1 MLTIHSGGKAQPLT
15 WQSGTGIPADAVWLD
30 LCQPDAAETKACEDA
45 AGLRLPRREDIR
57 GVGLAGRNRCLGD
70 ALFLQMSS
78 FADAEDEQ
86 KRATPLSLVLTPH
99 LLVSQRYARSGT
111 FDTAA
116 SQWHETQRD
125 EGPTSALAEIIETMA
140 ERTAQSMEK
149 VAGEVADL
157 SRKVFTGKR
166 DDTRKLRRWLV
177 HVGHLEARLA
187 GSRGSLL
194 GITRIVAF
202 ICENHPDWIPEAAS
216 SRISMVRNDLKA
228 LDEFD
233 EQLTGKLQF
242 LLDSIFGFISV
253 NQNSVMKLF
262 TVVAVAAFPP
272 TVLAGIWGMN
282 FKYMPALSQ
291 PWGYAMALAA
301 IALSILIPLAI
312 FKWRGWLSRD

>member
-1 MLTIHSGGKAQPLT
+1 MLTIHCGGKAQPFT
-15 WQSGTGIPADAVWLD
+15 WQPGAAIPADAVWLD
-30 LCQPDAAETKACEDA
+30 LCQPDAAETRACEDA
-45 AGLRLPRREDIR
+45 AGLQLPRREDIQ
-57 GVGLAGRNRCLGD
+57 GIGLAGRNRSQGD

-78 FADAEDEQ
+78 FADAEDEH
-86 KRATPLSLVLTPH
+86 KRSTPLSLVLTPR
-99 LLVSQRYARSGT
+99 LLVSQRYAHSGT
-111 FDTAA
+111 FDNAA
-116 SQWHETQRD
+116 GQWHETQRD
-125 EGPTSALAEIIETMA
+125 DGAASAFAELIETMA
-140 ERTAQSMEK
+140 ERTAQSMQK
-149 VAGEVADL
+149 VADEVADL
-157 SRKVFTGKR
+157 SRKVFTATR
-166 DDTRKLRRWLV
+166 EDTRTLRRWLV

-187 GSRGSLL
+187 RSRGSLL

-202 ICENHPDWIPEAAS
+202 TCENDADWIPDVQR
-216 SRISMVRNDLKA
+216 SRISMVRSDLGA

-282 FKYMPALSQ
+282 FKAMPALSQ
-291 PWGYAMALAA
+291 PWGYPMALGT
-301 IALSILIPLAI
+301 IALSILVPLGI

>member
-1 MLTIHSGGKAQPLT
+1 MLTIHCGGKAQPLT
-15 WQSGTGIPADAVWLD
+15 WQTGGEIPADAVWLD
-30 LCQPDAAETKACEDA
+30 LCQPDAAETKVCEDA
-45 AGLRLPRREDIR
+45 ADLRLPRREDIR
-57 GVGLAGRNRCLGD
+57 GIGLAGRNRSQGD
-70 ALFLQMSS
+70 ALFLQVSS

-86 KRATPLSLVLTPH
+86 KRATPLSLVLTPD
-99 LLVSQRYARSGT
+99 LLVSQRYAGSKT
-111 FDTAA
+111 FDNAA

-125 EGPTSALAEIIETMA
+125 DGAASAFTELIETMA
-140 ERTAQSMEK
+140 ERTAQSMQK
-149 VAGEVADL
+149 VADDVAEL
-157 SRKVFTGKR
+157 SRKVFTG
-166 DDTRKLRRWLV
+166 TREDSRVLRRWLV

-194 GITRIVAF
+194 GITRIVTF
-202 ICENHPDWIPEAAS
+202 ICESDPHWIPDIQR
-216 SRISMVRNDLKA
+216 SRISMVRSDLRS

-242 LLDSIFGFISV
+242 LLDAIFGLISV

-282 FKYMPALSQ
+282 FKYMPELSQ
-291 PWGYAMALAA
+291 PWGYAMALSA
-301 IALSILIPLAI
+301 IALSILVPLGI

>member
-1 MLTIHSGGKAQPLT
+1 MLTIHCDGKAQSTT
-15 WQSGTGIPADAVWLD
+15 WQAGNPIPAEAAWLD
-30 LCQPDAAETKACEDA
+30 LCQPEGGETEACQDA
-45 AGLRLPRREDIR
+45 AGVRLPKREDIR
-57 GVGLAGRNRCLGD
+57 GIGLAGRNRCLGD
-70 ALFLQMSS
+70 ALFLQVSS
-78 FADAEDEQ
+78 FADAEDDK
-86 KRATPLSLVLTPH
+86 KRPTPLALVLTPR
-99 LLVSQRYARSGT
+99 LLVSQRYAPSRT
-111 FDTAA
+111 FDIAA

-125 EGPTSALAEIIETMA
+125 DGPASALAEIIETMA
-140 ERTAQSMEK
+140 ERTAQSMQK
-149 VAGEVADL
+149 VADEVADL

-166 DDTRKLRRWLV
+166 EDTRVLRRWLV

-187 GSRGSLL
+187 ATRGSLL
-194 GITRIVAF
+194 GITRVVSF
-202 ICENHPDWIPEAAS
+202 ICENDPDWIPEAQG

-301 IALSILIPLAI
+301 IALSILVPLAI

>member
-1 MLTIHSGGKAQPLT
+1 MLTIHCSGKAQPST
-15 WQSGTGIPADAVWLD
+15 WQSGSAIPEDAVWLD
-30 LCQPDAAETKACEDA
+30 LCQPDAAETRACEDA
-45 AGLRLPRREDIR
+45 VGLKLPRREEIK
-57 GVGLAGRNRCLGD
+57 GIGLAGRNRCLGD
-70 ALFLQMSS
+70 ALFLQVSS
-78 FADAEDEQ
+78 FADAEDDK
-86 KRATPLSLVLTPH
+86 KRATPLSLVLTPR

-111 FDTAA
+111 FDNAA
-116 SQWHETQRD
+116 TQWHETQRD
-125 EGPTSALAEIIETMA
+125 EGAASAFAELIETMA
-140 ERTAQSMEK
+140 ERTAQSMQD

-157 SRKVFTGKR
+157 SRKVFTAKR
-166 DDTRKLRRWLV
+166 EDTRILRRWLV

-187 GSRGSLL
+187 GTRGSLL

-202 ICENHPDWIPEAAS
+202 ICENDPDWIPDAQR
-216 SRISMVRNDLKA
+216 SRIAMVRNDLQA

-242 LLDSIFGFISV
+242 LLDAIFGFISV

>member
-1 MLTIHSGGKAQPLT
+1 MLTIHCGGKAQATT
-15 WQSGTGIPADAVWLD
+15 WQSGAPIPADAVWLD

-45 AGLRLPRREDIR
+45 AGLRLPRREDIK
-57 GVGLAGRNRCLGD
+57 GIGLAGRNRSLGD
-70 ALFLQMSS
+70 ALFLQVSD
-78 FADAEDEQ
+78 FADAEDAQ
-86 KRATPLSLVLTPH
+86 KRATPLALVLTPR
-99 LLVSQRYARSGT
+99 LLVTQRYARSGT

-116 SQWHETQRD
+116 SQWHEAQQD
-125 EGPTSALAEIIETMA
+125 EGAASALAELIETMA
-140 ERTAQSMEK
+140 ERTAQSMQK
-149 VAGEVADL
+149 VGGEVADL
-157 SRKVFTGKR
+157 SRKVFTGTR
-166 DDTRKLRRWLV
+166 EDTRKLRRWLV

-194 GITRIVAF
+194 GITRIVTF
-202 ICENHPDWIPEAAS
+202 ICENHPDWIPDAQR
-216 SRISMVRNDLKA
+216 SRISMVRNDLQS

-242 LLDSIFGFISV
+242 LLDSIFGFIGV

-282 FKYMPALSQ
+282 FKHMPALSQ

-301 IALSILIPLAI
+301 IALSILIPLGI

>member
-1 MLTIHSGGKAQPLT
+1 MLTIHCSGKAEPLA
-15 WQSGTGIPADAVWLD
+15 WQSGAAIPPDAVWLD
-30 LCQPDAAETKACEDA
+30 LCQPDAAETRACEDA
-45 AGLRLPRREDIR
+45 AGLQLPRREDIQ
-57 GVGLAGRNRCLGD
+57 GIGLAGRNRCLGD

-78 FADAEDEQ
+78 FADAEDDQ
-86 KRATPLSLVLTPH
+86 KRATPLSLVLTPR
-99 LLVSQRYARSGT
+99 LLVSQRYARSGS

-116 SQWHETQRD
+116 SQWHETQGD
-125 EGPTSALAEIIETMA
+125 EGAASALAELIETMA
-140 ERTAQSMEK
+140 ERTAQSMQK
-149 VAGEVADL
+149 VGGEVADL
-157 SRKVFTGKR
+157 SRKVFTGTR
-166 DDTRKLRRWLV
+166 EETRKLRRWLV
-177 HVGHLEARLA
+177 HVGYLETRLA

-202 ICENHPDWIPEAAS
+202 VCENHPDWIPEAQS
-216 SRISMVRNDLKA
+216 SRISMVRNDLRA

-291 PWGYAMALAA
+291 PWGYAMALGA
-301 IALSILIPLAI
+301 IALSILVPLAI